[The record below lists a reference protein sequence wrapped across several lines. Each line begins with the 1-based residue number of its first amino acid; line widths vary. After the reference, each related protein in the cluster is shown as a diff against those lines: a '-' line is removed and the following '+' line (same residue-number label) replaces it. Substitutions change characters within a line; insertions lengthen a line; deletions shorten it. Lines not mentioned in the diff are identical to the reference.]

1 MYQQMPN
8 RQHIIDNRDD
18 KVSDYLAQSMA
29 FADSLDV
36 VSAYFTIYGYELLED
51 RLRAMNRVRFL
62 YGDPASVEDVD
73 PGDKEAKSFQIS
85 ERGLEPK
92 HSLNQKHLAQRCAEW
107 ICRDSVHIRSIKQ
120 SNFLHGKM
128 YLTSEGK
135 RTASGIVGS
144 SNFTKSGLG
153 GSDRPNLEINL
164 ATTQQET
171 LDELQEWFDSLWNDR
186 RQVEDAKQ
194 QVLDALNRIGSDYS
208 PEAVYYKTL
217 YELFRDELEARLEG
231 DEAID
236 ASGFLD
242 SEIWN
247 ALYAFQKDGV
257 RSVLAKLGAHNGC
270 ILADSVGLGKTYTA
284 LAVIKYFEQ
293 QPDSRVLVLCPKK
306 LSANWQ
312 LYQVANNHSQ
322 NPFKTD
328 RFGYT
333 LLAHTDLSRDSGMSG
348 SVNLSDLDWSDYR
361 LVVIDESHN
370 FRNSDGQRYQRL
382 LNEVIKRGRHTKV
395 LMLSATP
402 VNTSLTDIRNQIYL
416 MTEGRR
422 DVFEKSLGVA
432 NIDALIKHAQEEF
445 DKWERRQKNRAHRN
459 KNALLENLGAGFL
472 RLLDGVSIARSR
484 RHVKQFYADEM
495 QRVGEFPH
503 REKPVNRY
511 PVTDLRDELSYED
524 LSDDIGRFQLRQYR
538 PSEYIKGANRS
549 EQLPFD
555 DISKKDIRQSREYYL
570 VGMMRTNFLKR
581 LESSAHS
588 LTLTLERTIAKIDDI
603 LRKID
608 LYEQNGI
615 DASLADD
622 THPEEDEEDEDM
634 FIGKGESK
642 HRLSELDLPRW
653 RAHLLEDRQVLEGV
667 LVRVKA
673 VDHSRDGKLK
683 RLRADIT
690 QRAASPTR
698 NMDGMDNRKI
708 LVFTSFKDTAQY
720 LYDNLREQASVL
732 GMNIAMV
739 SGDETRASAGRNEF
753 NAILSNFA
761 PAARGRAD
769 GGEDIDVL
777 IATDCISEGQNLQD
791 CDIALN
797 YDIHWN
803 PVRLIQRFGRI
814 DRIGSRSKSVRMLN
828 YWPTQD
834 MDKYLNLQNRVYARM
849 AIADMAASG
858 DDDLLDDETME
869 REASQERR
877 FRDAQTRRLMKEVVD
892 MDDLTDAPVMSDFTL
907 DYFLAQ
913 LLRYLERNKDA
924 LEAMPPGAYA
934 VTDDPAENGVIFF
947 LRQRNASDDSRQA
960 VASPVHPYHFV
971 YIRENGNIRY
981 GCANARQALTA
992 FEQTSAGKTEA
1003 ITRLCDRFDRETNQ
1017 GNDMSLYDKLVT
1029 DAIAHIRQAH
1039 TEAQNRGARMT
1050 RDFLFTKTSETPRD
1064 ENDFELVTWLVIKS
1078 E

>member
-1 MYQQMPN
+1 MLS
-8 RQHIIDNRDD
+8 RQHIIDNRDN
-18 KVSDYLAQSMA
+18 KVADYLAQSMA

-73 PGDKEAKSFQIS
+73 PGGKEAKSFHIS
-85 ERGLEPK
+85 EQGLRPN

-135 RTASGIVGS
+135 RTTSGIVGR

-171 LDELQEWFDSLWNDR
+171 LAELQEWFDSLWNDR

-217 YELFRDELEARLEG
+217 YELFRDELEARLAG
-231 DEAID
+231 DESVD

-257 RSVLAKLGAHNGC
+257 RSVLAKLRAHDGC

-284 LAVIKYFEQ
+284 LAVIKYYESLNRQ
-293 QPDSRVLVLCPKK
+293 VLVLCPKK
-306 LSANWQ
+306 LIGNWN
-312 LYQVANNHSQ
+312 LYPAHNGHLQ
-322 NPFKTD
+322 NPFKAD
-328 RFGYT
+328 KFGYT
-333 LLAHTDLSRDSGMSG
+333 LLAHTDLSRNFGTSG
-348 SVNLSDLDWSDYR
+348 SVDLSNFNWSAYD

-382 LNEVIKRGRHTKV
+382 LNEVIKRGIPTKV

-432 NIDALIKHAQEEF
+432 NIDAPIKHAQEEF
-445 DKWERRQKNRAHRN
+445 DKWESRQRNRARRN
-459 KNALLENLGAGFL
+459 KNALLENLRAGFL

-538 PSEYIKGANRS
+538 PSEYVKGANRS

-603 LRKID
+603 FRKID
-608 LYEQNGI
+608 LYDQSGI

-622 THPEEDEEDEDM
+622 TRPEEDAEDEDM

-653 RAHLLEDRQVLEGV
+653 QAHLLEDRQVLEDV

-673 VDHSRDGKLK
+673 IDHSRDGKLK
-683 RLRADIT
+683 QLRADIA
-690 QRAASPTR
+690 QRASNPTR
-698 NMDGMDNRKI
+698 NMDGADNRKM

-720 LYDNLREQASVL
+720 LYDNLREQASAL

-769 GGEDIDVL
+769 GGEDIDL
-777 IATDCISEGQNLQD
+777 IIATDCISEGQNLQD
-791 CDIALN
+791 CDTALN
-797 YDIHWN
+797 YDIHWT
-803 PVRLIQRFGRI
+803 QRASFSASGA
-814 DRIGSRSKSVRMLN
+814 STAS
-828 YWPTQD
+828 
-834 MDKYLNLQNRVYARM
+834 A
-849 AIADMAASG
+849 AAASP
-858 DDDLLDDETME
+858 
-869 REASQERR
+869 
-877 FRDAQTRRLMKEVVD
+877 F
-892 MDDLTDAPVMSDFTL
+892 
-907 DYFLAQ
+907 
-913 LLRYLERNKDA
+913 
-924 LEAMPPGAYA
+924 
-934 VTDDPAENGVIFF
+934 
-947 LRQRNASDDSRQA
+947 
-960 VASPVHPYHFV
+960 
-971 YIRENGNIRY
+971 
-981 GCANARQALTA
+981 GCSTTGPHRTW
-992 FEQTSAGKTEA
+992 TST
-1003 ITRLCDRFDRETNQ
+1003 
-1017 GNDMSLYDKLVT
+1017 
-1029 DAIAHIRQAH
+1029 
-1039 TEAQNRGARMT
+1039 
-1050 RDFLFTKTSETPRD
+1050 
-1064 ENDFELVTWLVIKS
+1064 
-1078 E
+1078 

>member
-1 MYQQMPN
+1 MLS
-8 RQHIIDNRDD
+8 RQHIIDNRDN
-18 KVSDYLAQSMA
+18 KVAEYLAQSMA

-73 PGDKEAKSFQIS
+73 PGDKEAKSFYIS
-85 ERGLEPK
+85 EQGLRPN

-135 RTASGIVGS
+135 RTTSGIVGS
-144 SNFTKSGLG
+144 SNFTRGGLG

-171 LDELQEWFDSLWNDR
+171 LAELQEWFDSLWHDR

-217 YELFRDELEARLEG
+217 YELFRDELEARLAG
-231 DEAID
+231 DESVD

-257 RSVLAKLGAHNGC
+257 RSVLAKLRAHNGC

-284 LAVIKYFEQ
+284 LAVIKYYESLNRQ
-293 QPDSRVLVLCPKK
+293 VLVLCPKK
-306 LSANWQ
+306 LIGNWN
-312 LYQVANNHSQ
+312 LYPAHNGHLQ
-322 NPFKTD
+322 NPFKAD

-333 LLAHTDLSRDSGMSG
+333 LLAHTDLSRNFGTSG
-348 SVNLSDLDWSDYR
+348 SVDLSNFNWSAYD

-382 LNEVIKRGRHTKV
+382 LNEVIKRGIPTKV

-445 DKWERRQKNRAHRN
+445 DKWESRQRNRARRN

-603 LRKID
+603 LRKIG
-608 LYEQNGI
+608 LYKQNGI
-615 DASLADD
+615 DASLSDD
-622 THPEEDEEDEDM
+622 TRPEEDEEDEDM

-653 RAHLLEDRQVLEGV
+653 QAHLLEDRQVLEDV

-673 VDHSRDGKLK
+673 IDHSRDGKLK
-683 RLRADIT
+683 QLRADIAH
-690 QRAASPTR
+690 RVAKPTR
-698 NMDGMDNRKI
+698 NLDGADNHKM

-720 LYDNLREQASVL
+720 LYDNLREQASAL

-739 SGDETRASAGRNEF
+739 SGDETRACAGRNEF

-761 PAARGRAD
+761 PVARGRAD
-769 GGEDIDVL
+769 GGEDIDIL

-791 CDIALN
+791 CDTALN

-814 DRIGSRSKSVRMLN
+814 DRIGSRSESVRMLN

-858 DDDLLDDETME
+858 DDDLLDEETIV

-877 FRDAQTRRLMKEVVD
+877 FRDAQTRRLMNEVID
-892 MDDLTDAPVMSDFTL
+892 MDELTDAPVMSDFTL

-913 LLRYLERNKDA
+913 LLRYLERNRDA
-924 LEAMPPGAYA
+924 LESMPPGAYA
-934 VTDDPAENGVIFF
+934 VTDDPAESGVIFF
-947 LRQRNASDDSRQA
+947 LRQRNASDNSRQA
-960 VASPVHPYHFV
+960 VASPVHPYYFV

-981 GCANARQALTA
+981 GCANARQALTV

-1050 RDFLFTKTSETPRD
+1050 RDFLLTKASETPRD